1 MRRRRCCWRA
11 LVPALGLG
19 SCFAGLDAAC
29 GQGPV
34 SIAPGREGLVYEKL
48 LDLSLNP
55 ARAAETPPSPPQPD
69 EGDGKSVSLMTL
81 GPDHDG
87 APHARVVQG
96 VKARSG
102 EWPSAVSLRISRG
115 GQEVLCGGTVIGAT
129 WVLTAAHCV
138 FTKRGGGLRS
148 LQWATAY
155 AKNNVR
161 YKGEVLRIKAVFVHP
176 EFGKSAAFL
185 NDIAL
190 LELERPTS
198 APRQRL
204 VSHAAQAAVL
214 APGTM
219 ATVIGWGITRPLR
232 PKEPADAR
240 EHAKDLLWTSVPVAD
255 RRACAT
261 FLGREPAETEICAGD
276 ARGGADSCKGDSGGP
291 LFVAGPA
298 GEPIQVGVV
307 SWGPG
312 CAQPGTYGVY
322 ATVGTFEP
330 WIRKRV
336 PDAEFERPRPVAP
349 ALVEIAGAEP
359 GGPPA
364 PHGQVTVDF
373 DAVDCT
379 RAGAPLKGRAMRV
392 SANRIRVG
400 ECIEVR
406 VTSGISGHLAVF
418 SRNAQGKVQ
427 LIFPNPWG
435 GGRQEGAAPTTVS
448 AGQIVTIPGPA
459 DGVRFPIGAP
469 LGWAEIIAVV
479 VPEGVGLAELAKRY
493 TNLRPI
499 EDFEAELA
507 AIAERTARQ
516 LNTVPRARRAVGTRR
531 YEVVP

>member
-1 MRRRRCCWRA
+1 
-11 LVPALGLG
+11 V
-19 SCFAGLDAAC
+19 AGLDAAL
-29 GQGPV
+29 GQDTV
-34 SIAPGREGLVYEKL
+34 SIAPGGEGLLYEKL

-55 ARAAETPPSPPQPD
+55 ARAADTPPSSAPPD
-69 EGDGKSVSLMTL
+69 DGDGKSVSLMTL
-81 GPDHDG
+81 APDHDG
-87 APHARVVQG
+87 APLARVVHG

-102 EWPSAVSLRISRG
+102 EWPSAVSLSISRG
-115 GQEVLCGGTVIGAT
+115 GQTVLCGGTVIGAA

-138 FTKRGGGLRS
+138 FTKHGGGLRS

-155 AKNNVR
+155 AKHNVR
-161 YKGEVLRIKAVFVHP
+161 HKGELLRIKAVFVHP
-176 EFGKSAAFL
+176 QFGKPAAFL
-185 NDIAL
+185 NDVAL

-204 VSHAAQAAVL
+204 VAHAAQATLL

-240 EHAKDLLWTSVPVAD
+240 EHSKDLLWASVPIAD
-255 RRACAT
+255 RRACAA
-261 FLGREPAETEICAGD
+261 FLGREPAEAEICAGD
-276 ARGGADSCKGDSGGP
+276 AKGGADSCKGDSGSP

-298 GEPIQVGVV
+298 GQPIQAGVV

-336 PDAEFERPRPVAP
+336 PDAEFERPRPVVP
-349 ALVEIAGAEP
+349 ALVEIAGAVP

-364 PHGQVTVDF
+364 PNGQVTVDF
-373 DAVDCT
+373 DTYECT
-379 RAGAPLKGRAMRV
+379 DAAFKARDMRV
-392 SANRIRVG
+392 RAAASRIRVG
-400 ECIEVR
+400 ACIEVH
-406 VTSGISGHLAVF
+406 VTSGVSGHLAVF

-427 LIFPNPWG
+427 LIFPNPWRG
-435 GGRQEGAAPTTVS
+435 GKQAGAAPTKVS

-459 DGVRFPIGAP
+459 DGVRFPVGMP

-479 VPEGVGLAELAKRY
+479 VPDGAGLAELAKRFM
-493 TNLRPI
+493 NLRPV
-499 EDFEAELA
+499 ENFETELA
-507 AIAERTARQ
+507 AIAQRTTRQ
-516 LNTVPRARRAVGTRR
+516 LNAVPQARRAVGTRR